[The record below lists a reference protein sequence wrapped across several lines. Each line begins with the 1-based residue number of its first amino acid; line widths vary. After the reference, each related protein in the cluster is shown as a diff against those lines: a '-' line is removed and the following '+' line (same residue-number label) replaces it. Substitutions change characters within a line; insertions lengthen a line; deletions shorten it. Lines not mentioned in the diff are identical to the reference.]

1 MEVTMYRGRTLKV
14 LNILAALS
22 AMTMLAVCKIAS
34 ASGTGANLVLSYPS
48 GFASAGSA
56 INIAGQAALS
66 GTNIDLTTTAGNHE
80 AGAAW
85 FRTPQNIQSFTTDF
99 TFQLD
104 PSTYGMWFV
113 VQNSN
118 ASTNP
123 PGCCGSYYGITAVA
137 DANGEGFGDYT
148 GQDAAIGKSVGLKF
162 DLTNFNGNAGGL
174 PANVSTTGIFVDGG
188 PTNANFAPAND
199 LLALGIDL
207 HSNHVMSAH
216 VVYDGT
222 LLTMVLTDTVTL
234 AQARLSWPI
243 NIPAI
248 VGADTAYVGFTAGRI
263 PAVTSALR
271 SWDYYTGYNTRLSS
285 PTFSVPAGPYAATQ
299 SVSLSASPGAA
310 IYYTT
315 NGKPPTTASTRY
327 TGPISVSSS
336 QVVQA
341 IAVQSGYTDSLVA
354 VGNYQ
359 IAAGG
364 TPLINFPSGFAGAAN
379 LIALTGNAQF
389 SGSTIQLTST
399 SGTYPAG
406 YNEVAGVWYEA
417 PVNISSFTSN
427 FTMQITNPNA
437 NGMAFVIQNPAAATS
452 RGANSGGPFALGN
465 ARTELGYGGTDVGGG
480 IMSSIAVIF
489 DLNNGGD
496 LTGLYTNGATP
507 TGSSTDMTSS
517 GVSLHSGNPLNV
529 TLAYNGTTLAMT
541 ITDTK
546 TRASFSKSWAIDI
559 PATVGGSTAYVGFT
573 GSTGF
578 ANATQNVS
586 SWTYSASQQTPAVPA
601 APTNLRVQ

>member
-1 MEVTMYRGRTLKV
+1 MYRGRTLKV
-14 LNILAALS
+14 LNTLAALS
-22 AMTMLAVCKIAS
+22 AMTMLAVCKVAS
-34 ASGTGANLVLSYPS
+34 ASGTGANLAFSYPN
-48 GFASAGSA
+48 GFASAGGA
-56 INIAGQAALS
+56 INIAGHAALN
-66 GTNIDLTTTAGNHE
+66 GADIDLTTTLGGHQ

-85 FRTPQNIQSFTTDF
+85 YRTVQNIQSFTTDF

-104 PSTYGMWFV
+104 PTTYGMWFV

-123 PGCCGSYYGITAVA
+123 AGCCGSYYGITAVA
-137 DANGEGFGDYT
+137 DANGEGYGDYT
-148 GQDAAIGKSVGLKF
+148 GQQAAIGNSVGLKF
-162 DLTNFNGNAGGL
+162 DLSSFNGNAGGL
-174 PANVSTTGIFVDGG
+174 PANVSTTGVFVDGG

-222 LLTMVLTDTVTL
+222 LLTMVLTDRTTL
-234 AQARLSWPI
+234 AQARLSWPVD
-243 NIPAI
+243 IPAI
-248 VGADTAYVGFTAGRI
+248 VGANTAYVGFTSGRI
-263 PAVTSALR
+263 ANVTGALL
-271 SWDYYTGYNTRLSS
+271 SWEYYTGYNTRLSA
-285 PTFSVPAGPYAATQ
+285 PTFGLPAGPYPATQ

-315 NGKPPTTASTRY
+315 NGKPPTTASTLY

-354 VGNYQ
+354 VANYQ
-359 IAAGG
+359 IAASG
-364 TPLINFPSGFAGAAN
+364 TPIINFPNGFADSSN
-379 LIALTGNAQF
+379 LIALTGNAQL
-389 SGSTIQLTST
+389 SGSTIQLTNT

-406 YNEVAGVWYEA
+406 YNEVAGVWYVA
-417 PVNISSFTSN
+417 PVNVSSFNST
-427 FTMQITNPNA
+427 FTMQITNPTA

-465 ARTELGYGGTDVGGG
+465 ARADLGYGGTDVGGG
-480 IMSSIAVIF
+480 IMNSIAVIF
-489 DLNNGGD
+489 DFGSGN

-507 TGSSTDMTSS
+507 TGSSIDMTSS
-517 GVSLHSGNPLNV
+517 GVNLRSGNPLGV
-529 TLAYNGTTLAMT
+529 TLGYNGTTLTMT

-546 TRASFSKSWAIDI
+546 TKATFSKSWAINI
-559 PATVGGSTAYVGFT
+559 PTTVKGNAAYVGFT
-573 GSTGF
+573 AATGF

-586 SWTYSASQQTPAVPA
+586 SWTYSTSPGQTAAVPA